1 MQENQSNPIPQQ
13 VPPQQVPPQFQQ
25 QVPQQV
31 PPQFQQQ
38 VPPMPAPVK
47 KPVYKKW
54 WFWAAI
60 AAVVL
65 IVIGAAAGGSKS
77 GNIDNVDGA
86 TNGGTRAIEND
97 GTKADEPENTEKES
111 EAAPA
116 AADKTTVEEQIL
128 WENDVCKITA
138 LSFETDSIWGD
149 ELKVQI
155 ENKSDKVI
163 HVGSDALIVN
173 DYMITDLFAAEVAA
187 GKKMNDEID
196 LMSSELEAAGIDNVG
211 KIELYLYYYEGD
223 SFSNRVKSDCITVKT
238 SHFDD
243 MDVTPNDAGTELYN
257 QDGVRIV
264 GKYVNENSFW
274 GAGVLFYIENSSG
287 KNVTITTEELSV
299 NGFMITEY
307 FYADIYDGKRIID
320 DMTLSGSDLK
330 EAGIDSIE
338 EIELKFRIR
347 EQDDYLNSVTTDAI
361 TFKVK

>member
-1 MQENQSNPIPQQ
+1 MQDNQMNPNP
-13 VPPQQVPPQFQQ
+13 Q

-31 PPQFQQQ
+31 PPQFQQP
-38 VPPMPAPVK
+38 VPPMPAPAPVK

-54 WFWAAI
+54 WFWVAL
-60 AAVVL
+60 AAVLL
-65 IVIGAAAGGSKS
+65 IVIGAAANGKKS
-77 GNIDNVDGA
+77 GGIENADGA
-86 TNGGTRAIEND
+86 SNGGTKAIEVD
-97 GTKADEPENTEKES
+97 GTEADGAKTDKPESTEQGS
-111 EAAPA
+111 EAAP
-116 AADKTTVEEQIL
+116 AADKTTVEEQVL
-128 WENDVCKITA
+128 WENDVCVITA
-138 LSFETDSIWGD
+138 LAFETDSIWGD

-187 GKKMNDEID
+187 GKKTNEKID
-196 LMSSELEAAGIDNVG
+196 LMSSQLEAAGIENVG

-223 SFSNRVKSDCITVKT
+223 SFTDKVKSDCITVKT
-238 SHFDD
+238 SRFDD

-257 QDGVRIV
+257 QDGIRIV

-287 KNVTITTEELSV
+287 KNVTVTTEELSV

-307 FYADIYDGKRIID
+307 FYADVYDGKRIID
-320 DMTLSGSDLK
+320 DMTLSGTDLK

-338 EIELKFRIR
+338 EIELKFKIR
-347 EQDDYLNSVTTDAI
+347 EKDDYLNSVTTDAI